1 MENEKFENEKD
12 KTPEGNNSIDSNEDV
27 NYDENTNINNGQEK
41 RNIAYN
47 PRRSY
52 SCRINEPKNKDFSN
66 NDEIKLNLN
75 KKFMILKTPQIKPKK
90 GLLNPVP
97 MNLGSIS
104 YTKTKSKYNLLN
116 DKMGV
121 INDIISEGENEESNE
136 LSFDSSS
143 VYSENEENIKET
155 SDNNSLLNDKEEDN
169 TNIENQLSLKKYKS
183 QFGKTAKNIN
193 TIDEENDDYDVEGK
207 ISLKNI
213 KKTMIIS
220 KKIFLKN
227 DKDSF
232 DKIDKYYFSQ
242 YQRLKEKI
250 LMGEENEENERK
262 FHKTTGFGHIHRK
275 NNPILEYLK
284 INSKNEIKNN

>member
-1 MENEKFENEKD
+1 MENEKD
-12 KTPEGNNSIDSNEDV
+12 KTPENNNLHDSNEDV
-27 NYDENTNINNGQEK
+27 NCDENTNINNGQEK
-41 RNIAYN
+41 KNTGYN

-75 KKFMILKTPQIKPKK
+75 KKFLILKTPQIKPKK

-104 YTKTKSKYNLLN
+104 CTKTKSKYNLLN
-116 DKMGV
+116 EKMGV

-136 LSFDSSS
+136 LSLDSSS
-143 VYSENEENIKET
+143 VYSENEEDIKET
-155 SDNNSLLNDKEEDN
+155 SDNNSLLSDKEENN
-169 TNIENQLSLKKYKS
+169 TNIDNKLSLKKYKS
-183 QFGKTAKNIN
+183 QLTKTGKNVN
-193 TIDEENDDYDVEGK
+193 TIDEENDDYDVDGK

-227 DKDSF
+227 NKDYF
-232 DKIDKYYFSQ
+232 DIIDKLYFSQ
-242 YQRLKEKI
+242 YQKLKEKI
-250 LMGEENEENERK
+250 LIGEENEENERK
-262 FHKTTGFGHIHRK
+262 FHKTTGFGQIHRK
-275 NNPILEYLK
+275 YNPILEYLK
-284 INSKNEIKNN
+284 TNSKSEIKNN